1 MQSFAEWFDG
11 TMDLCKSAIR
21 ACLEHGSLIF
31 KVFSDFW
38 VGAGIIISVFV
49 ILLAI
54 NIVRGGRQ
62 FSAAAKN
69 PRCLTIC
76 AVLIAANAVLGY
88 FTITFTS
95 YLRIGFGFI
104 TTPIAAFMFGPLV
117 GGAVAVL
124 SDIVSFALKPTGGFL
139 FTYTLCT
146 GIAGMI
152 YGMVLYGKKLS
163 PTRVFLCKLL
173 VIFAV
178 NIILN
183 SIALAPTAGSGMIG
197 ILPSRIIK
205 ILLLWPIQGIVVYE
219 VLKMAVKGRIGYA
232 QNINKP

>member
-1 MQSFAEWFDG
+1 MQGFAERFDG
-11 TMDLCKSAIR
+11 TMDLVKSAIR

-38 VGAGIIISVFV
+38 IGAAIITAVFV
-49 ILLAI
+49 TLLTI
-54 NIVRGGRQ
+54 NIVRNGRQ
-62 FSAAAKN
+62 FSAVAKN

-104 TTPIAAFMFGPLV
+104 TTPIAAFMFGPIA

-146 GIAGMI
+146 GVAGMV

-163 PTRVFLCKLL
+163 ATRVFLCKLL

-178 NIILN
+178 NITLN
-183 SIALAPTAGSGMIG
+183 SIALAPTAGSGMLG

-205 ILLLWPIQGIVVYE
+205 NLLLWPIQGIVVYE
-219 VLKMAVKGRIGYA
+219 VLKLAVKGRIGYA